1 VNLFLQTPTAA
12 SADILTF
19 KNEWLWLGNL
29 GQAFIILTFM
39 SAVASMIFFYQH
51 EKNGNDV
58 FKKAARN
65 SFFLHAFSVL
75 AIFSV
80 LFAIIF
86 FHRYEYYYAW
96 RHSSNSLPVYY
107 MISCFWE
114 GQEGSFLLWIFWNAV
129 IGLVLIK
136 NAKKWESPVMAVIA
150 FGQVALSSMLLGL
163 EFQGVK
169 IGSSPFELLRDARPD
184 FLNIPIL
191 GSLGIDNYLSV
202 FNDGNGLNKL
212 LQNYWMVI
220 HPPTLF
226 LGFALAIVPFAYSI
240 AALWRKEDR
249 TWLQPALIWSLACVG
264 VLGTGIIM
272 GGFWAYESLSFGGY
286 WAWDPVENASLLPW
300 LIMTSAA
307 HMLLISKNTGRH
319 MFTSHLLVQLSFW
332 LVLYATFLTRSG
344 ILGEASVHSFTD
356 LGLSGQLL
364 LFLLVFIGLS
374 ASVTFKSGAPRKWFN
389 RSIIGIFA
397 LAIGLS
403 FIIPE
408 ANFAAY
414 QSGLKWFGITAFLVV
429 VTAFV
434 WNLYVGHKSTMED
447 EKLSSREFWMFL
459 GAMFIILS
467 LIQIFTATSIPVF
480 NKLFGFRTAVP
491 LAKDYNAVQLWMAM
505 PIMLLMAIGQ
515 YFSYRQT
522 NWKTWAKDASITA
535 AVSIVVGIL
544 LNLNFKIEG
553 AAFLLFLFLAIWLS
567 LGNILYI
574 WRLKK
579 LGFLAWGSSISH
591 FGFGVLLVGV
601 LVSSVNKK
609 VLSATQEGIQ
619 LAPEQDEKG
628 NLDQKGIQFN
638 RENRILYKDV
648 PAEMGD
654 YQVRYNKFVQGINYD
669 SLDKFFYV
677 SFWNALGDTFTL
689 VPKTQNNPKMGLLA
703 EPSTRHYIHKDVF
716 THINYESGMDKK
728 EPFSGFV
735 YDTVRLGTTFTTASG
750 KCLLTPLSLEK
761 TSSES
766 GLVLRLVLVANR
778 LNQTDTLYPQI
789 RINEKTGNLESI
801 SDQRDAMG
809 LFASLISF
817 DIEDPDPN
825 KQKISFVIQTG
836 EKEPVRDYVVLK
848 VVEFPWIN
856 LVWAGTIIMVVGFV
870 FAISNR
876 VLLQRKLTA

>member
-1 VNLFLQTPTAA
+1 VNSLLQAT
-12 SADILTF
+12 SISQNVITF

-29 GQAFIILTFM
+29 GQTFIILTFL
-39 SAVASMIFFYQH
+39 SAIASMIFYFKH
-51 EKNGNDV
+51 EKSGNV
-58 FKKAARN
+58 AFQLAARK
-65 SFFLHAFSVL
+65 SYYLHLFSVIS
-75 AIFSV
+75 IFSV

-114 GQEGSFLLWIFWNAV
+114 GQEGSFLLWIFWNAI
-129 IGLVLIK
+129 IGVVLIK
-136 NAKKWESPVMAVIA
+136 NSKKWESPVMAVVA

-191 GSLGIDNYLSV
+191 GSLGVENYLSI

-226 LGFALAIVPFAYSI
+226 LGFALAVVPFAYSL
-240 AALWRKEDR
+240 AALWRKDDR
-249 TWLQPALIWSLACVG
+249 SWLQPALIWSLACVG

-364 LFLLVFIGLS
+364 LFLLIFIGLS
-374 ASVTFKSGAPRKWFN
+374 ASISFKEGKSRSRFN
-389 RSIIGIFA
+389 QIIGGIF
-397 LAIGLS
+397 LTAITLS
-403 FIIPE
+403 FIVPE
-408 ANFAAY
+408 SSYAAY
-414 QSGLKWFGITAFLVV
+414 QTGLKWFGIVAFSLVLL
-429 VTAFV
+429 AFV
-434 WNLYVGHKSTMED
+434 WNLYQSQKSDLED

-459 GAMFIILS
+459 GSMFIILS
-467 LIQIFTATSIPVF
+467 LVQIFTATSIPVF

-491 LAKDYNAVQLWMAM
+491 VARDYNAIQLWMAM
-505 PIMLLMAIGQ
+505 PIMLLMAVGQ
-515 YFSYRQT
+515 YFSYRNT
-522 NWKTWAKDASITA
+522 NWKIWVTDFGITGLL
-535 AVSIVVGIL
+535 SLIVTLV
-544 LNLNFKIEG
+544 LNLNFNIEG
-553 AAFLLFLFLAIWLS
+553 LHFMLFLFLAVWLA
-567 LGNILYI
+567 LGNIAYV

-579 LGFLAWGSSISH
+579 LGVLAWGASISH

-601 LVSSVNKK
+601 LVSSVNQK
-609 VLSATQEGIQ
+609 VLSSTQEGIQ

-628 NLDQKGIQFN
+628 NVDVKGMQFN
-638 RENRILYKDV
+638 RENRILYKNA
-648 PAEMGD
+648 PTEMGG
-654 YQVRYNKFVQGINYD
+654 YQVRYDKFVQGIHYD

-677 SFWNALGDTFTL
+677 HFWNKRGDSFTL

-703 EPSTRHYIHKDVF
+703 EPSTKHYIHKDVF

-728 EPFSGFV
+728 EPFSGFKT
-735 YDTVRLGTTFTTASG
+735 DTVIIGNAFTTNSG
-750 KCLLTPLSLEK
+750 KCKLTPLTVEK
-761 TSSES
+761 ATSDK
-766 GLVLRLVLVANR
+766 GLMLRLVLLVER
-778 LNQTDTLYPQI
+778 LNQVDTLFPSI
-789 RINEKTGNLESI
+789 LINEQTGGLESVA
-801 SDQRDAMG
+801 DQNDG
-809 LFASLISF
+809 LGVFASLLSF
-817 DIEDPDPN
+817 NIEDPDPA
-825 KQKISFVIQTG
+825 KQKISFVIQSG
-836 EKEPVRDYVVLK
+836 EKEPVRDYIVIK

-856 LVWAGTIIMVVGFV
+856 LVWAGTIIMVFGFV
-870 FAISNR
+870 FAITNR
-876 VLLQRKLTA
+876 ILLQRKVMV

>member
-1 VNLFLQTPTAA
+1 MNTLLQATSKISDVVN
-12 SADILTF
+12 F

-29 GQAFIILTFM
+29 GQAFIIITFL
-39 SAVASMIFFYQH
+39 SAFAAMIFYYKH
-51 EKNGNDV
+51 EKSGDV
-58 FKKAARN
+58 AFRKAARR
-65 SFFLHAFSVL
+65 SYFIHAFSVI

-80 LFAIIF
+80 LFAVIF
-86 FHRYEYYYAW
+86 FHRYEFYYAW

-129 IGLVLIK
+129 IGVVLMRYSR
-136 NAKKWESPVMAVIA
+136 KWESPVMAVIS

-163 EFQGVK
+163 ELQGVK
-169 IGSSPFELLRDARPD
+169 IGSSPFELLRIARPD

-191 GSLGIDNYLSV
+191 GSIGIENYLSI

-226 LGFALAIVPFAYSI
+226 LGFALAIVPFAYSL
-240 AALWRKEDR
+240 AALFRKDDR
-249 TWLQPALIWSLACVG
+249 SWLQPALIWSLACVG

-374 ASVTFKSGAPRKWFN
+374 ASISFKNINQRRIFN
-389 RSIIGIFA
+389 RIISGVF
-397 LAIGLS
+397 IGAVALS
-403 FIIPE
+403 FVIPSDWYSS
-408 ANFAAY
+408 F
-414 QSGLKWFGITAFLVV
+414 QTGLKWFGISAFFSVIVL
-429 VTAFV
+429 FII
-434 WNLYVGHKSTMED
+434 NLYRNQKTNLED

-459 GAMFIILS
+459 GSMFIILS
-467 LIQIFTATSIPVF
+467 LVQIFTATSIPVF

-491 LAKDYNAVQLWMAM
+491 VARDYNAIQLWMAM

-515 YFSYRQT
+515 YFSYRNT
-522 NWKTWAKDASITA
+522 NWKTWLKDAAITGLISIATT
-535 AVSIVVGIL
+535 VL
-544 LNLNFKIEG
+544 LNFNFKIEG
-553 AAFLLFLFLAIWLS
+553 YHFLLFLFLAVWLA
-567 LGNILYI
+567 LGNILYV
-574 WRLKK
+574 WKLKK
-579 LGFLAWGSSISH
+579 LGVLAWGASVSH

-601 LVSSVNKK
+601 LVSSVNQK
-609 VLSATQEGIQ
+609 VLSSTQEGIQ

-628 NLDQKGIQFN
+628 NVDVKGMQFN
-638 RENRILYKDV
+638 RENRILYKND
-648 PAEMGD
+648 PIKMGTYEVEYD
-654 YQVRYNKFVQGINYD
+654 YFEQGINYD

-677 SFWNALGDTFTL
+677 KFRNQTGDTFTL

-703 EPSTRHYIHKDVF
+703 EPSTKHYIHKDVF

-728 EPFSGFV
+728 EPFSGFKT
-735 YDTVRLGTTFTTASG
+735 DTVALGQVFTTNSG
-750 KCLLTPLSLEK
+750 KRKLTPLSIEK
-761 TSSES
+761 GASSN
-766 GLVLRLVLVANR
+766 GLMLRLVLLVQGI
-778 LNQTDTLYPQI
+778 NQSDTLYPQI
-789 RINEKTGNLESI
+789 LINEQTGNLESI
-801 SDQRDAMG
+801 ADQNEGMG
-809 LFASLISF
+809 VYASMLSF
-817 DIEDPDPN
+817 NIQDPDPS
-825 KQKISFVIQTG
+825 KQKISFVIQSA
-836 EKEPVRDYVVLK
+836 EKEPVRDYIVLK

-856 LVWAGTIIMVVGFV
+856 LVWAGTIIMVFGFV
-870 FAISNR
+870 FAITNR
-876 VLLQRKLTA
+876 ILLQRKVLS

>member
-1 VNLFLQTPTAA
+1 MNLLTSIPAKTP
-12 SADILTF
+12 SLTF
-19 KNEWLWLGNL
+19 NNEWLWLGNL
-29 GQAFIILTFM
+29 GQAFIILTFL
-39 SAVASMIFFYQH
+39 SAVASMIFFFKH
-51 EKNGNDV
+51 EKTQDIA
-58 FKKAARN
+58 FKKAARR
-65 SFFLHAFSVL
+65 SYWLHSFSVV

-114 GQEGSFLLWIFWNAV
+114 GQEGSFLLWIFWNAL
-129 IGLVLIK
+129 IGMLLIK
-136 NAKKWESPVMAVIA
+136 NAKKWESPVMAVIS
-150 FGQVALSSMLLGL
+150 FGQIALSSMLLGL

-169 IGSSPFELLRDARPD
+169 FGSSPFELLRTARPD

-191 GSLGIDNYLSV
+191 GSLGVENYLTV

-240 AALWRKEDR
+240 AALWRKDDR
-249 TWLQPALIWSLACVG
+249 SWLQPALIWSLACVG

-344 ILGEASVHSFTD
+344 ILGESSVHSFTD

-364 LFLLVFIGLS
+364 LFLLIFIGLS
-374 ASVTFKSGAPRKWFN
+374 ASATFKSGKPRNAFN
-389 RSIIGIFA
+389 YGITGAFVT
-397 LAIGLS
+397 AIVLS
-403 FIIPE
+403 FIVPE
-408 ANFAAY
+408 SAY
-414 QSGLKWFGITAFLVV
+414 STFQTSLKWFGIV
-429 VTAFV
+429 AFV
-434 WNLYVGHKSTMED
+434 GVLINFIWNLYQSQKTTLDD

-459 GAMFIILS
+459 GSMFIILS
-467 LIQIFTATSIPVF
+467 LVQIFTATSIPVF

-491 LAKDYNAVQLWMAM
+491 VARDYNAIQLWMAM

-515 YFSYRQT
+515 YFSYRKT
-522 NWKTWAKDASITA
+522 DWKTWAKDI
-535 AVSIVVGIL
+535 GISAGISL
-544 LNLNFKIEG
+544 VLTFILNLNFKIEG
-553 AAFLLFLFLAIWLS
+553 GHFMIFLFLAIWLAI
-567 LGNILYI
+567 GNVLYV

-579 LGFLAWGSSISH
+579 FGVFAWGASISH

-601 LVSSVNKK
+601 LVSSVNQK
-609 VLSATQEGIQ
+609 VLSSTQEGIQ

-628 NLDQKGIQFN
+628 NIDEKGMQFN

-648 PAEMGD
+648 PTEMGD
-654 YQVRYNKFVQGINYD
+654 YSVQYQRFVQGIHYD
-669 SLDKFFYV
+669 SLDKFFFV
-677 SFWNALGDTFTL
+677 KFWNKAGDSFTL

-703 EPSTRHYIHKDVF
+703 EPSTKHYIHKDVF

-728 EPFSGFV
+728 EPFSGFRN
-735 YDTVRLGTTFTTASG
+735 DTVSLNAVFTTNSG
-750 KCLLTPLSLEK
+750 KCQLTPIAIEK
-761 TSSES
+761 SATPE
-766 GLVLRLVLVANR
+766 GLVLRLVLLAKR
-778 LNQTDTLYPQI
+778 LNQLDTLYPQI
-789 RINEKTGNLESI
+789 LINEKSGNLESI
-801 SDQRDAMG
+801 ADQKDALG
-809 LFASLISF
+809 VYASLISF
-817 DIEDPDPN
+817 NIQDPDPA
-825 KQKISFVIQTG
+825 KQKITFIIQTG

-856 LVWAGTIIMVVGFV
+856 LVWAGTIIMVFGFI

-876 VLLQRKLTA
+876 IRIQRKLAV

>member
-1 VNLFLQTPTAA
+1 VNSLLQATSITP
-12 SADILTF
+12 SAITF

-29 GQAFIILTFM
+29 GQTFIILTFL
-39 SAVASMIFFYQH
+39 SAIASMIFYFKH
-51 EKNGNDV
+51 EKSGSV
-58 FKKAARN
+58 AFQSAARK
-65 SFFLHAFSVL
+65 SYYLHLFSVIS
-75 AIFSV
+75 IFSV

-114 GQEGSFLLWIFWNAV
+114 GQEGSFLLWIFWNAL
-129 IGLVLIK
+129 IGIVLIK
-136 NAKKWESPVMAVIA
+136 YSKKWESPVMAVVA

-169 IGSSPFELLRDARPD
+169 IGSSPFELLREARPD

-191 GSLGIDNYLSV
+191 GSLGVENYLSI

-226 LGFALAIVPFAYSI
+226 LGFALAVVPFAYSL
-240 AALWRKEDR
+240 AALWRKDDR
-249 TWLQPALIWSLACVG
+249 SWLQPALIWSLACVG

-272 GGFWAYESLSFGGY
+272 GGFWAYESLTFGGY

-364 LFLLVFIGLS
+364 LFLLIFIGLS
-374 ASVTFKSGAPRKWFN
+374 ASISFKEGKPRSRFN
-389 RSIIGIFA
+389 QIIGGIF
-397 LAIGLS
+397 LTAITLS
-403 FIIPE
+403 FLVPE
-408 ANFAAY
+408 SYYATY
-414 QSGLKWFGITAFLVV
+414 QTGLKWFGIIAFSVVLV
-429 VTAFV
+429 AFV
-434 WNLYVGHKSTMED
+434 WNLYQSQKTNLED

-459 GAMFIILS
+459 GSMFIILS
-467 LIQIFTATSIPVF
+467 LVQIFTATSIPVF

-491 LAKDYNAVQLWMAM
+491 VARDYNAIQLWMAM
-505 PIMLLMAIGQ
+505 PIMLLMAVGQ
-515 YFSYRQT
+515 YFSYRNT
-522 NWKTWAKDASITA
+522 NWKIWATDFGIT
-535 AVSIVVGIL
+535 GIL
-544 LNLNFKIEG
+544 SLIVTLVLNLNFNIEG
-553 AAFLLFLFLAIWLS
+553 LHFMLFLFLAVWLA
-567 LGNILYI
+567 LGNIAYV

-579 LGFLAWGSSISH
+579 LGVLAWGASISH

-601 LVSSVNKK
+601 LVSSVNQK

-628 NLDQKGIQFN
+628 NVDVKGMQFN
-638 RENRILYKDV
+638 RENRILYKNA
-648 PAEMGD
+648 PAEMGE
-654 YQVRYNKFVQGINYD
+654 YQVRYDKFVQGIHYD

-677 SFWNALGDTFTL
+677 YFWNKQGDSFTL

-703 EPSTRHYIHKDVF
+703 EPSTKHYIHKDVF

-728 EPFSGFV
+728 EPFSGFKT
-735 YDTVRLGTTFTTASG
+735 DTVILGNTFTTNSG
-750 KCLLTPLSLEK
+750 KCELTPLSVEK
-761 TSSES
+761 ATSEK
-766 GLVLRLVLVANR
+766 GLMLRLVLLMER
-778 LNQTDTLYPQI
+778 LNQVDTLFPSI
-789 RINEKTGNLESI
+789 LINEQTGALESVA
-801 SDQRDAMG
+801 DQNDG
-809 LFASLISF
+809 LGVFASLLSF
-817 DIEDPDPN
+817 NIEDPDPA
-825 KQKISFVIQTG
+825 KQKISFVIQSG
-836 EKEPVRDYVVLK
+836 EKEPIRDYIVIK

-856 LVWAGTIIMVVGFV
+856 LVWAGTIIMVFGFV
-870 FAISNR
+870 FAITNR
-876 VLLQRKLTA
+876 ILLQRKVMI